1 MTDTILVTGATG
13 NVGSLLVDLLQ
24 ARDVH
29 LRTLPRQPRPMD
41 RATLA
46 TVTDGVDAVFL
57 ACGNVPE
64 QVDFECA
71 LIDQAAQAGVRRIVK
86 LSARGADPAATPAY
100 WRWHAQIEQ
109 YLRASGV
116 PAVVLQP
123 SFLMSNLFA
132 ATEHVREQGML
143 FAPAADA
150 RISMIHPGDVAAG
163 AAVAL
168 TTDGHDGATYV
179 LTGPEAITYT
189 QVAADLST
197 ALGRPV
203 GYAGIP
209 PEVARMGLL
218 AAGLPEFVVDQL
230 LEVFAALRG
239 GAQADTTDAVQRLT
253 GWPPQSFATWAA
265 TYGDA
270 FRGADS
276 AALAG

>member
-1 MTDTILVTGATG
+1 MTTTILVTGATG
-13 NVGSLLVDLLQ
+13 NVGSILVDLLQ

-29 LRTLPRQPRPMD
+29 LRTLPRRPRPMD

-71 LIDQAAQAGVRRIVK
+71 VIDQAAQAGVRRIVK
-86 LSARGADPAATPAY
+86 LSARGADPAASPAY

-109 YLRASGV
+109 HLRASGI

-150 RISMIHPGDVAAG
+150 RISMIHPGDVAAV

-168 TTDGHDGATYV
+168 TTDGHDGSDVRADR
-179 LTGPEAITYT
+179 TGGHHLHPGGRRPLDRPRPPRRLRGDPAG
-189 QVAADLST
+189 
-197 ALGRPV
+197 GRP
-203 GYAGIP
+203 
-209 PEVARMGLL
+209 RR
-218 AAGLPEFVVDQL
+218 AAGRRAPGVRGR
-230 LEVFAALRG
+230 AAAGGVRRPPRRRAGRDHRRG
-239 GAQADTTDAVQRLT
+239 RSG
-253 GWPPQSFATWAA
+253 
-265 TYGDA
+265 
-270 FRGADS
+270 
-276 AALAG
+276 

>member
-150 RISMIHPGDVAAG
+150 RISMIHPGDVAAV

>member
-86 LSARGADPAATPAY
+86 LSARGADPDASPAY

-109 YLRASGV
+109 HLRASGV

-150 RISMIHPGDVAAG
+150 RISMIHPGDVAAV

-168 TTDGHDGATYV
+168 TTDGHDGSTYV

-189 QVAADLST
+189 QVAADLS
-197 ALGRPV
+197 AAIGRPV
-203 GYAGIP
+203 GYAAIP
-209 PEVARMGLL
+209 PEAAREALL
-218 AAGLPEFVVDQL
+218 AAGLPDFVVAQL
-230 LEVFAALRG
+230 LEIFAALRRSE
-239 GAQADTTDAVQRLT
+239 QTVTSDTVQRLT
-253 GWPPQSFATWAA
+253 GWAPQTFATWST
-265 TYGDA
+265 TYADA
-270 FRGADS
+270 FRPADS
-276 AALAG
+276 VALAG

>member
-1 MTDTILVTGATG
+1 MTTTILVTGATG
-13 NVGSLLVDLLQ
+13 NVGSILVDLLQ
-24 ARDVH
+24 ARDVR
-29 LRTLPRQPRPMD
+29 LRTLPRRPRPMD

-71 LIDQAAQAGVRRIVK
+71 VIDQAAQAGVRRIVK
-86 LSARGADPAATPAY
+86 LSARGADPAASPAY
-100 WRWHAQIEQ
+100 WRWHAHIEQ
-109 YLRASGV
+109 HLRASGV

-150 RISMIHPGDVAAG
+150 RISMIHPGDVAAV
-163 AAVAL
+163 AALAL

-203 GYAGIP
+203 GYAAIP
-209 PEVARMGLL
+209 PEAARAGLL
-218 AAGLPEFVVDQL
+218 AAGLPEFVVEQL

-239 GAQADTTDAVQRLT
+239 GAQAETTDAVQRLT

-265 TYGDA
+265 TYADA

>member
-1 MTDTILVTGATG
+1 M
-13 NVGSLLVDLLQ
+13 
-24 ARDVH
+24 
-29 LRTLPRQPRPMD
+29 
-41 RATLA
+41 
-46 TVTDGVDAVFL
+46 
-57 ACGNVPE
+57 E
-64 QVDFECA
+64 
-71 LIDQAAQAGVRRIVK
+71 
-86 LSARGADPAATPAY
+86 
-100 WRWHAQIEQ
+100 
-109 YLRASGV
+109 
-116 PAVVLQP
+116 P

-150 RISMIHPGDVAAG
+150 RISMIHPGDVAAV
-163 AAVAL
+163 AALAL

-203 GYAGIP
+203 GYAAIP
-209 PEVARMGLL
+209 PEAARAGLL
-218 AAGLPEFVVDQL
+218 AARLPEFVVEQL

-239 GAQADTTDAVQRLT
+239 GAQAETTDAVQRLT

-265 TYGDA
+265 TYADA

>member
-1 MTDTILVTGATG
+1 MTSTILVTGATG
-13 NVGSLLVDLLQ
+13 NVGSSLVDLLQ

-29 LRTLPRQPRPMD
+29 LRTLPRHPRPASS
-41 RATLA
+41 ATLA
-46 TVTDGVDAVFL
+46 TATDGADAVFL

-100 WRWHAQIEQ
+100 WRWHAHIEQ
-109 YLRASGV
+109 HLRASGV
-116 PAVVLQP
+116 PSVILQP

-132 ATEHVREQGML
+132 ATEHVRQQGML

-150 RISMIHPGDVAAG
+150 RISMIHPGDVAAV

-168 TTDGHDGATYV
+168 TTDGHDGSTYV

-209 PEVARMGLL
+209 PEAARMGLL
-218 AAGLPEFVVDQL
+218 AAGLPEFVVEQL
-230 LEVFAALRG
+230 LEVFAALRR
-239 GAQADTTDAVQRLT
+239 GAQAETTDAVQRLT

-265 TYGDA
+265 TYAEA
-270 FRGADS
+270 FRGAES
-276 AALAG
+276 TALAG

>member
-13 NVGSLLVDLLQ
+13 NVGSILVDLLQ

-41 RATLA
+41 RA

-71 LIDQAAQAGVRRIVK
+71 LIDQAAQAGVRRIVM
-86 LSARGADPAATPAY
+86 LSARGADPAASPAY

-109 YLRASGV
+109 HLRASGV

-150 RISMIHPGDVAAG
+150 RISMIHPGDVAAV

-189 QVAADLST
+189 RVAADLST
-197 ALGRPV
+197 ALGRSV

-239 GAQADTTDAVQRLT
+239 GAQAETTDAVQRLT

-265 TYGDA
+265 TYADA
-270 FRGADS
+270 FRGAES